1 MLRSQRI
8 SRLATATA
16 VVLLITSLVTADDVE
31 QRVESDSSGPV
42 ATADWLAEADDFNAI
57 EQTQFGGFFSPMFGQ
72 APFVTPPVAP
82 RSTSRSSGVSPSRL
96 LASGSP
102 AMARRRRLSR
112 TPDMLGDSFL
122 PPFQLNLVPQNIFN
136 GLFANSQLAVAGG
149 SGRSKIAEHNKALPV
164 DRVYFNYNHF
174 HDAAQRQAFDVGM
187 IAPVRQSAS
196 VDRFT
201 LGAERTI
208 LDGDAS
214 LELRL
219 PFTSYPDLN
228 TAVPVLGPPGRFRTD
243 TGTVGNLS
251 LVGKRLLING
261 EDLIVSAGLGMEFP
275 TGADGSVT
283 SGDTVFTVENESLF
297 LQPFLAMTL
306 DNGGV
311 FIHSFLQLDI
321 DLKGSPL
328 TVDDLSM
335 PGPSIG
341 VGEIRQQ
348 TLLHWDT
355 SAGMWLARSDD
366 HRGITGIAAIAE
378 FHLSSATSSAE
389 TVAGVVP
396 AAGGPINFAL
406 TSPTNRFS
414 AAYVTVGL
422 HTEIGRDQ
430 TIRVAGVFPL
440 SDGVNR
446 FFDSEL
452 MVQVGRRY

>member
-1 MLRSQRI
+1 MLRSQII
-8 SRLATATA
+8 SRLTIATA
-16 VVLLITSLVTADDVE
+16 VALVAAVSTADNIE
-31 QRVESDSSGPV
+31 QPDQSDSAAPV
-42 ATADWLAEADDFNAI
+42 ATADWLAEPDGFNAI

-72 APFVTPPVAP
+72 GPFVTSPPA
-82 RSTSRSSGVSPSRL
+82 SGFASRSSVASPSRQ
-96 LASGSP
+96 LASNAP
-102 AMARRRRLSR
+102 TVARRRRLSR

-174 HDAAQRQAFDVGM
+174 HNAVQRQAFDVGM
-187 IAPVRQSAS
+187 VAPVGQSES

-201 LGAERTI
+201 LGAERTV
-208 LDGDAS
+208 LDGEAS
-214 LELRL
+214 FELRL
-219 PFTSYPDLN
+219 PLTSYPDLN
-228 TAVPVLGPPGRFRTD
+228 SAVPVLGPPGRFRTD

-251 LVGKRLLING
+251 LVGKRLLINA
-261 EDLIVSAGLGMEFP
+261 EDLVVSTGLGMEFP

-306 DNGGV
+306 DNGDV

-335 PGPSIG
+335 PGPAVG
-341 VGEIRQQ
+341 VGEITQQ

-355 SAGMWLARSDD
+355 SAGVWLARSDD
-366 HRGITGIAAIAE
+366 EPRTMIIARLEDQYWSAI
-378 FHLSSATSSAE
+378 
-389 TVAGVVP
+389 V
-396 AAGGPINFAL
+396 
-406 TSPTNRFS
+406 TNRDN
-414 AAYVTVGL
+414 
-422 HTEIGRDQ
+422 EIR
-430 TIRVAGVFPL
+430 IISV
-440 SDGVNR
+440 
-446 FFDSEL
+446 
-452 MVQVGRRY
+452 RRSRSKEVEIYES